1 MDHHIAI
8 KNAPVSTSESA
19 EAEDIRSSSDEGTGW
34 LARLSRTKANGR
46 LGLICDATVSLAL
59 IALAACRYSMPAASA
74 YAALLVGLALFTF
87 IEYAFHR
94 WLFHGN
100 VATLRRGH
108 WQHHLFP
115 LGDDSLPFFVP
126 PLVLVLLA
134 YALAAIV
141 PAGIS
146 LLFVGGL
153 AAGYAAYGVSHIVIH
168 NTRFSRTGPRN
179 WAAAHHIHHRHPD
192 KNFGVTTP
200 LWDVIL
206 GKRYVSTH
214 LPSREPAAR

>member
-1 MDHHIAI
+1 MNYIAE
-8 KNAPVSTSESA
+8 KDEPDNTSEPATADDNPSA
-19 EAEDIRSSSDEGTGW
+19 TSVSMSW
-34 LARLSRTKANGR
+34 LARLSRTRANGR
-46 LGLICDATVSLAL
+46 LGLVCDAATSLAL
-59 IALAACRYSMPAASA
+59 ITLAVYKYGLPVASS
-74 YAALLVGLALFTF
+74 YAAVLAGLALFTF

-126 PLVLVLLA
+126 PFGLALIA
-134 YALAAIV
+134 YALSAII
-141 PAGIS
+141 PAGIA
-146 LLFVGGL
+146 LLFAGGL
-153 AAGYAAYGVSHIVIH
+153 AAGYAAYGISHIVIH
-168 NTRFSRTGPRN
+168 NTRFNRAGPRN
-179 WAAAHHIHHRHPD
+179 WAAAHHIHHHHPD

-206 GKRYVSTH
+206 RTRYVSTH
-214 LPSREPAAR
+214 LPPTAR